1 MAYEEPKYPVGPKIK
16 QFRNKKGWTINKLAN
31 QAGVSQSYLRNVEL
45 SNKNCT
51 VEFLHLICNALD
63 ITLYEFFDDTKA
75 DGTDLLSKCINTL
88 KPEQREKLIAFLE
101 SIQ

>member
-1 MAYEEPKYPVGPKIK
+1 MAYEEPKYPVGPKIR
-16 QFRNKKGWTINKLAN
+16 QFRTKKGWSINKLAN

-63 ITLYEFFDDTKA
+63 MTLYEFFDDTDT
-75 DGTDLLSKCINTL
+75 DGSNLLSESINKL
-88 KPEQREKLIAFLE
+88 NPNQREKLIAFLA
-101 SIQ
+101 SI